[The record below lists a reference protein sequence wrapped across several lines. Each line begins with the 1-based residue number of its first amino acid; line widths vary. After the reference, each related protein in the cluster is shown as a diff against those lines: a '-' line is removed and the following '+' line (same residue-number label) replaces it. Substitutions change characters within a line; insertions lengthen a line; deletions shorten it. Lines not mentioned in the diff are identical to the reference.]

1 MTDDQTLFSTLD
13 SLDDA
18 VNYRRWILDL
28 AGDHLAAPVLE
39 IGAGHGTFTGE
50 LASVG
55 HVHAVEPDVRAVD
68 VLRDRYGSDT
78 RVTITHGGIDDVAA
92 DPTFGSAVMI
102 NVLEHI
108 ADDSAAL
115 RDVWERL
122 RPGGSLVLWVPA
134 FELLYSDFDRELG
147 HHRRYRR
154 PQLVERVTAGGFV
167 VERSK
172 YVNLPGWLAWLLI
185 TRLLRRRPT
194 TGPLVTAFDRY
205 VVPVVRRI
213 ESRVAPPF
221 GQSIILMARKPLGGA
236 PPRRAST

>member
-1 MTDDQTLFSTLD
+1 MSDHQTRFSTLD

-28 AGDHLAAPVLE
+28 AGGHLAAPILE

-55 HVHAVEPDVRAVD
+55 HVHAVEPDIQAVE
-68 VLRDRYGSDT
+68 VLRERFGGDPGI
-78 RVTITHGGIDDVAA
+78 TINYGGIDRVAA

-108 ADDSAAL
+108 EDDAAAL
-115 RDVWERL
+115 RDVWGRL

-154 PQLVERVTAGGFV
+154 PQLVERVAASGFV

-172 YVNLPGWLAWLLI
+172 YVNLPGWFAWLLI
-185 TRLLRRRPT
+185 TRLLGRRPT

-213 ESRVAPPF
+213 EAWVPPPF
-221 GQSIILMARKPLGGA
+221 GQSIILMARKPPDGA
-236 PPRRAST
+236 PPRRTTP